1 MWMPCNSQQLQ
12 SFQVLYRRCQQH
24 LRVAAKV
31 QGRRAQGAPVAL
43 HGFED
48 EAAPGSF
55 EKGPVMGNTVCLEVY
70 YIYICTYVY
79 MYICMYIC
87 MMYVYLY
94 DVCYICMYIPFILF
108 T

>member
-70 YIYICTYVY
+70 YIYIYVP
-79 MYICMYIC
+79 MYICI
-87 MMYVYLY
+87 YVCIF
-94 DVCYICMYIPFILF
+94 V
-108 T
+108 